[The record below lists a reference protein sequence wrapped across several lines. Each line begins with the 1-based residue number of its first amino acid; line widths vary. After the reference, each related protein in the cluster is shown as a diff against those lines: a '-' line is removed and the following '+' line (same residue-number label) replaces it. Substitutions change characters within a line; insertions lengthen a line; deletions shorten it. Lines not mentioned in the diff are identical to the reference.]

1 MIKSTSSIFH
11 FFIDPIEDLSLAHLS
26 GSLVEEDVLFLTL
39 LNVTT
44 LTQLAH
50 ETDLTLQDHVVSKVD
65 VSGCRLVELLTQN
78 LGAALRSDLF
88 SDLRRHLVQ
97 RSLFGKKIVYL
108 LKVSWSLVSGSDQTR
123 VLQLGGHGVE
133 WAF

>member
-1 MIKSTSSIFH
+1 M
-11 FFIDPIEDLSLAHLS
+11 
-26 GSLVEEDVLFLTL
+26 
-39 LNVTT
+39 TT

-97 RSLFGKKIVYL
+97 RSLLGEKIVYL
-108 LKVSWSLVSGSDQTR
+108 LKVSWHLVSGSDQTR

-133 WAF
+133 RAF